1 MVIVADLPRQQ
12 MVELANL
19 CEREMIQFKLAP
31 SVFSIFV
38 SGLSLETIAGTP
50 VLGVNR
56 LPLDSTLNVI
66 AKRAFDIVGAIV
78 GLKISA
84 PLVAYFGLTVWLESR
99 GPIF

>member
-56 LPLDSTLNVI
+56 
-66 AKRAFDIVGAIV
+66 
-78 GLKISA
+78 
-84 PLVAYFGLTVWLESR
+84 
-99 GPIF
+99 

>member
-99 GPIF
+99 SPVF